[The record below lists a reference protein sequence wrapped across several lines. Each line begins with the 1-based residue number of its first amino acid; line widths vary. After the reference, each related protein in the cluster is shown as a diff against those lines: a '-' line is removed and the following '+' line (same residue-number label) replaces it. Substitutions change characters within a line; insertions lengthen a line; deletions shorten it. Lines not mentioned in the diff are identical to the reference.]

1 MTRALQLLWFTRGL
15 TTLRCGRRRHWR
27 GTSGAW
33 SRRYAAHH
41 LRRRSSW
48 RPIPTYRQGHERFSR
63 LFALNKWLL
72 SWCKEQKLL
81 FVNNWNL
88 FWERPRLFRA
98 DGMHL
103 SRVRAELLSDNISR
117 TLRTIWL
124 VSQFSNN
131 CYDNFCST
139 HLNDRSTC
147 IVQSIQTVSVP
158 RIVRSKYTFNAWSRK
173 NLIVIKPE
181 KCKINEQKF
190 FLKLGLLNIRSLT
203 PKAVIVNEMITDNSF
218 DVLCL
223 TETWLK
229 PNDYIGINESTPPS
243 YCYKHEPRQTGRGG
257 GVAIIY
263 SDILNVTQKTG
274 YRFNSFEILLLNVT
288 LSDMQNKSV
297 LSLALATVYRP
308 PGPYT
313 DFLKEFA
320 DFLSDLLVNVDKA
333 LIVGDFNI
341 HVDNTNDALGL
352 AFTDLINYFESSK
365 TSPGPLII
373 VIIR

>member
-1 MTRALQLLWFTRGL
+1 M
-15 TTLRCGRRRHWR
+15 
-27 GTSGAW
+27 
-33 SRRYAAHH
+33 
-41 LRRRSSW
+41 
-48 RPIPTYRQGHERFSR
+48 
-63 LFALNKWLL
+63 
-72 SWCKEQKLL
+72 
-81 FVNNWNL
+81 
-88 FWERPRLFRA
+88 
-98 DGMHL
+98 
-103 SRVRAELLSDNISR
+103 
-117 TLRTIWL
+117 
-124 VSQFSNN
+124 
-131 CYDNFCST
+131 
-139 HLNDRSTC
+139 
-147 IVQSIQTVSVP
+147 SVP
-158 RIVRSKYTFNAWSRK
+158 RIVRSKYKFNAGSRK

-181 KCKINEQKF
+181 KRKINEQKL

-203 PKAVIVNEMITDNSF
+203 PKAVTVNEMITDNSF

-229 PNDYIGINESTPPS
+229 PNDYIGLNESTPPS

-257 GVAIIY
+257 GVATIY

-320 DFLSDLLVNVDKA
+320 DFLSDLLVNADKA

-341 HVDNTNDALGL
+341 HVDNPNDALGL
-352 AFTDLINYFESSK
+352 AFTDLINSFGVKQNVTGPDIDNVPQSDDVTDHFLVSCMLRITDINCRAPRYR
-365 TSPGPLII
+365 PGRTI
-373 VIIR
+373 VPATKDRFTNNLPDLSQLLCIPINTN